1 MSRER
6 DLNQNDRSRERR
18 MQEQKY
24 QEAGVPGGEKAAEE
38 KTEAEKAPASEADT
52 PAAEAP
58 TNGWLEQ
65 VYSRFDGVPLKA
77 LDIFIGICVFAFI
90 AVIAVG
96 IMKARGIL

>member
-1 MSRER
+1 
-6 DLNQNDRSRERR
+6 
-18 MQEQKY
+18 MQEQKN
-24 QEAGVPGGEKAAEE
+24 QETGMPEEARTEAAEAAA
-38 KTEAEKAPASEADT
+38 EAESPAE
-52 PAAEAP
+52 EAP

>member
-1 MSRER
+1 
-6 DLNQNDRSRERR
+6 

-24 QEAGVPGGEKAAEE
+24 KEAVVPDEAKAEAEE
-38 KTEAEKAPASEADT
+38 AAA
-52 PAAEAP
+52 AAEAESPAEEAP
-58 TNGWLEQ
+58 TTGWLEQ

>member
-1 MSRER
+1 
-6 DLNQNDRSRERR
+6 
-18 MQEQKY
+18 MQEQKNR
-24 QEAGVPGGEKAAEE
+24 ETGVPDEV
-38 KTEAEKAPASEADT
+38 KTEAEKAAAAAEAESPAE
-52 PAAEAP
+52 EAP

-65 VYSRFDGVPLKA
+65 VYSRFDGVPLRA

>member
-1 MSRER
+1 
-6 DLNQNDRSRERR
+6 
-18 MQEQKY
+18 MQEQNH
-24 QEAGVPGGEKAAEE
+24 QETGMPEE
-38 KTEAEKAPASEADT
+38 VKTEAEEAAAEAEKPAE
-52 PAAEAP
+52 EAP

-65 VYSRFDGVPLKA
+65 VYSRFDGVPLRA

>member
-1 MSRER
+1 M
-6 DLNQNDRSRERR
+6 
-18 MQEQKY
+18 MQEQND
-24 QEAGVPGGEKAAEE
+24 QETCMPEE
-38 KTEAEKAPASEADT
+38 ARTEAEEAAAEAEKPAE
-52 PAAEAP
+52 EAP

-65 VYSRFDGVPLKA
+65 VYSRFDGVPLRA

>member
-1 MSRER
+1 
-6 DLNQNDRSRERR
+6 

-24 QEAGVPGGEKAAEE
+24 QEEGVPGGEK
-38 KTEAEKAPASEADT
+38 

>member
-1 MSRER
+1 
-6 DLNQNDRSRERR
+6 
-18 MQEQKY
+18 MQEQKN
-24 QEAGVPGGEKAAEE
+24 QETGMPEEAGTKAAEAAA
-38 KTEAEKAPASEADT
+38 EAEKPAE
-52 PAAEAP
+52 EAP

-65 VYSRFDGVPLKA
+65 VYSRFDGVPLRA

>member
-1 MSRER
+1 
-6 DLNQNDRSRERR
+6 
-18 MQEQKY
+18 MQEQNH
-24 QEAGVPGGEKAAEE
+24 QETGMPEE
-38 KTEAEKAPASEADT
+38 AKTEAAEAAAEAGKPAE
-52 PAAEAP
+52 EAP

-65 VYSRFDGVPLKA
+65 VYSRFDGVPLRA

>member
-1 MSRER
+1 
-6 DLNQNDRSRERR
+6 
-18 MQEQKY
+18 MQEQIR
-24 QEAGVPGGEKAAEE
+24 QEAGVPDGEKAAAENTEAE
-38 KTEAEKAPASEADT
+38 KTEAENAGAAAEADT
-52 PAAEAP
+52 PAEEAP

>member
-1 MSRER
+1 
-6 DLNQNDRSRERR
+6 
-18 MQEQKY
+18 MQEQKN
-24 QEAGVPGGEKAAEE
+24 QETGMPEEAWTEAAEAAA
-38 KTEAEKAPASEADT
+38 EAEKPAE
-52 PAAEAP
+52 EAP

-65 VYSRFDGVPLKA
+65 VYSRFDGVPLRA

>member
-1 MSRER
+1 
-6 DLNQNDRSRERR
+6 

-24 QEAGVPGGEKAAEE
+24 QEAGVPDEKKAAAE
-38 KTEAEKAPASEADT
+38 KTEADNTAAEAEKGSSAE
-52 PAAEAP
+52 EAP

>member
-1 MSRER
+1 
-6 DLNQNDRSRERR
+6 

-24 QEAGVPGGEKAAEE
+24 QEEGVPDEEKAAAE
-38 KTEAEKAPASEADT
+38 KTEAEKT
-52 PAAEAP
+52 EAP

>member
-1 MSRER
+1 
-6 DLNQNDRSRERR
+6 
-18 MQEQKY
+18 MQEQIR
-24 QEAGVPGGEKAAEE
+24 QEAGVPGGEKAEAE
-38 KTEAEKAPASEADT
+38 KTEVEKTGAAAEADT
-52 PAAEAP
+52 PAEEAP

>member
-1 MSRER
+1 
-6 DLNQNDRSRERR
+6 
-18 MQEQKY
+18 MQEQNN
-24 QEAGVPGGEKAAEE
+24 QETGMPEE
-38 KTEAEKAPASEADT
+38 AKTEAEEAAAEAEKPAE
-52 PAAEAP
+52 EAP

-65 VYSRFDGVPLKA
+65 VYSRFDGVPLRA

>member
-1 MSRER
+1 
-6 DLNQNDRSRERR
+6 
-18 MQEQKY
+18 MQEQKNL
-24 QEAGVPGGEKAAEE
+24 ETDVPDEV
-38 KTEAEKAPASEADT
+38 KTEAEEAAAAAEAESPAE
-52 PAAEAP
+52 EAP

-65 VYSRFDGVPLKA
+65 VYSRFDGVPLRA

>member
-1 MSRER
+1 MIQE
-6 DLNQNDRSRERR
+6 QND
-18 MQEQKY
+18 QETGMPE
-24 QEAGVPGGEKAAEE
+24 EAR
-38 KTEAEKAPASEADT
+38 TEAEEATAEAEKPAE
-52 PAAEAP
+52 EAP

-65 VYSRFDGVPLKA
+65 VYSRFDGVPLRA

>member
-1 MSRER
+1 
-6 DLNQNDRSRERR
+6 

-24 QEAGVPGGEKAAEE
+24 QEAGAPDGEKAAAE
-38 KTEAEKAPASEADT
+38 KTEAENAAAAADADT

>member
-1 MSRER
+1 
-6 DLNQNDRSRERR
+6 
-18 MQEQKY
+18 MQEQKN
-24 QEAGVPGGEKAAEE
+24 QETGMPEEARTEAAEAAAEPE
-38 KTEAEKAPASEADT
+38 KPAE
-52 PAAEAP
+52 EAP

-65 VYSRFDGVPLKA
+65 VYSRFDGVPLRA

>member
-1 MSRER
+1 
-6 DLNQNDRSRERR
+6 
-18 MQEQKY
+18 MQEQNI
-24 QEAGVPGGEKAAEE
+24 QEAGVPEE
-38 KTEAEKAPASEADT
+38 AKTEAKEAAAEAESPAE
-52 PAAEAP
+52 EAP

-65 VYSRFDGVPLKA
+65 VYSRFDGVPLRA

>member
-1 MSRER
+1 
-6 DLNQNDRSRERR
+6 
-18 MQEQKY
+18 MQEQNI
-24 QEAGVPGGEKAAEE
+24 QEAGVLEEAKAEVEEAAAEAQSP
-38 KTEAEKAPASEADT
+38 AE
-52 PAAEAP
+52 EAP

-65 VYSRFDGVPLKA
+65 VYSRFDGVPLRA

>member
-1 MSRER
+1 MLLFTKT
-6 DLNQNDRSRERR
+6 DGDKPCGIFAVKN
-18 MQEQKY
+18 
-24 QEAGVPGGEKAAEE
+24 G
-38 KTEAEKAPASEADT
+38 KTEAGKPAE
-52 PAAEAP
+52 EAP

-65 VYSRFDGVPLKA
+65 VYSRFDGVPLRA

>member
-1 MSRER
+1 
-6 DLNQNDRSRERR
+6 

-24 QEAGVPGGEKAAEE
+24 QEAGVPGGEKAAAEKAAAE
-38 KTEAEKAPASEADT
+38 KTEAEKAAAEKTEAEKAAAAEADT

>member
-1 MSRER
+1 
-6 DLNQNDRSRERR
+6 
-18 MQEQKY
+18 MQEQNN
-24 QEAGVPGGEKAAEE
+24 QETSMPEEVRTEAAEAAA
-38 KTEAEKAPASEADT
+38 EAEKPAE
-52 PAAEAP
+52 EAP

-65 VYSRFDGVPLKA
+65 VYSRFDGVPLRA

>member
-1 MSRER
+1 
-6 DLNQNDRSRERR
+6 

-24 QEAGVPGGEKAAEE
+24 QEEGVPGGEKAAAEKAAAEETAAE
-38 KTEAEKAPASEADT
+38 KTEEGNAAAEADS

>member
-1 MSRER
+1 
-6 DLNQNDRSRERR
+6 
-18 MQEQKY
+18 MQQQKY
-24 QEAGVPGGEKAAEE
+24 QEAGVPDEEKAAAE
-38 KTEAEKAPASEADT
+38 KTEAEKT
-52 PAAEAP
+52 EAP

>member
-1 MSRER
+1 
-6 DLNQNDRSRERR
+6 
-18 MQEQKY
+18 MQEQNSQK
-24 QEAGVPGGEKAAEE
+24 AGVPEEAKAEVEEAAAEAQSP
-38 KTEAEKAPASEADT
+38 AE
-52 PAAEAP
+52 EAP

-65 VYSRFDGVPLKA
+65 VYSRFDGVPLRA

>member
-1 MSRER
+1 
-6 DLNQNDRSRERR
+6 

-24 QEAGVPGGEKAAEE
+24 QEAGVPDEEKAAAE
-38 KTEAEKAPASEADT
+38 KTEAEKT
-52 PAAEAP
+52 EAP

>member
-1 MSRER
+1 
-6 DLNQNDRSRERR
+6 

-24 QEAGVPGGEKAAEE
+24 QEAGVPDGEKAAAE
-38 KTEAEKAPASEADT
+38 KTEAENAAAAADADA

>member
-1 MSRER
+1 
-6 DLNQNDRSRERR
+6 
-18 MQEQKY
+18 MQEQNH
-24 QEAGVPGGEKAAEE
+24 QETGMPEE
-38 KTEAEKAPASEADT
+38 AKTEAEEAAAEAEKPAE
-52 PAAEAP
+52 EAP

-65 VYSRFDGVPLKA
+65 VYSRFDGVPLRA

>member
-1 MSRER
+1 
-6 DLNQNDRSRERR
+6 
-18 MQEQKY
+18 MQEQNN
-24 QEAGVPGGEKAAEE
+24 QETSMPEEVRTEAAEAAA
-38 KTEAEKAPASEADT
+38 EAEKLAE
-52 PAAEAP
+52 EAP

-65 VYSRFDGVPLKA
+65 VYSRFDGVPLRA